1 MSTDTETAVVGLDLA
16 RVEEFAI
23 TVGTHT
29 ATAKAGAVA
38 YLGDRLGLWQTL
50 ADGHRVTGDQ
60 LAGET
65 GIHPRYAQEWLA
77 TMAAVGYVLH
87 DAATDEFHLPAEH
100 AAVLAVEDSPAYFA
114 PLFEAN
120 VGMYATI
127 DRLLEAYRT
136 GRGVAWAE
144 FHPALTTGSGRF
156 FETLYR
162 GSLVDAWLPALDG
175 VVEQL
180 ERGARVLDVGC
191 GIGPAVFALA
201 DAYPR
206 TSIRGVDVDPESLAI
221 AGATAERRGLG
232 DRVEFDWADAESD
245 LGEGYDLVTFFDSF
259 HHVADP
265 VAVARQARAALRPG
279 GTLLL
284 VEPAAG
290 DRVADNLGLAGMTYY
305 AASALVCVPDALAQ
319 GAHDALGGQAGPAR
333 LVDVLTRAGFHDA
346 RVAATADFNIV
357 VEARA

>member
-1 MSTDTETAVVGLDLA
+1 MTIDLQTDVDALDLT
-16 RVEEFAI
+16 RVEEFAV

-38 YLGDRLGLWQTL
+38 YLGDRLGLWQAL
-50 ADGHRVTGDQ
+50 ADGHRVDGDR
-60 LAGET
+60 LAHET
-65 GIHPRYAQEWLA
+65 GIHPRYAREWLA
-77 TMAAVGYVLH
+77 TMAAVGYVAH
-87 DAATDEFHLPAEH
+87 DAESGEFHLPAEH
-100 AAVLAVEDSPAYFA
+100 AAVLAIEDSPAYFA

-120 VGMYATI
+120 VGMFATI
-127 DRLLEAYRT
+127 DRLVEAYRT

-162 GSLVDAWLPALDG
+162 ASLVDAWLPALDG

-201 DAYPR
+201 EAYPR
-206 TSIRGVDVDPESLAI
+206 TSIRGVDVDPDSLSI
-221 AGATAERRGLG
+221 ASATAEARGLG

-245 LGEGYDLVTFFDSF
+245 LGDGYDLVTFFDSF

-265 VAVARQARAALRPG
+265 VAVARQAKAALRPG

-284 VEPAAG
+284 VEPRAG
-290 DRVADNLGLAGMTYY
+290 DRVEDNLGLAGITYY

-319 GAHDALGGQAGPAR
+319 GAHEALGGQAGPGR
-333 LVDVLTRAGFHDA
+333 LIELLGSAGFEGA

-357 VEARA
+357 IEARA